1 MTTDTITD
9 SQAPGITTSTANRRA
24 GGVLAQTR
32 SLTMAGLRMQL
43 RDTEALLGLAVAP
56 LLFIVAF
63 RLFDLPI
70 EGLPP
75 GTDYFDFVLPGL
87 LAMGLMQ
94 LLMVGMAGSIA
105 RYREM
110 QILKRMVVTPV
121 RASSFIAGQVTSRLL
136 LAVVKLG
143 LMLGLGIALGASVA
157 GSWTLMITVATA
169 GNLVF
174 LTLAFVVAGRVDTV
188 EGANNLAGLA
198 TIPLMF
204 LSGMFFP
211 IETMPEFLQTAV
223 RYLPITPVIDALR
236 AIALEGAGITD
247 IGSELAVISAWI
259 VTGFVLAR
267 ATFRFGEE

>member
-1 MTTDTITD
+1 MT
-9 SQAPGITTSTANRRA
+9 ARTATAEPTHRPTMTR
-24 GGVLAQTR
+24 GGGLAQTM
-32 SLTMAGLRMQL
+32 SLTVAGLRMQL
-43 RDTEALLGLAVAP
+43 RDKEALLGLAASP
-56 LLFIVAF
+56 ILFILAF

-70 EGLPP
+70 QGLPP
-75 GTDYFDFVLPGL
+75 GADYFDFVLPGL

-110 QILKRMVVTPV
+110 QILKRIQVTPV
-121 RASSFIAGQVTSRLL
+121 RPSAFIAGQVSSRLI
-136 LAVVKLG
+136 LAVVKLA
-143 LMLGLGIALGASVA
+143 LMLGLGLALGATVS
-157 GSWTLMITVATA
+157 GSWALMIGIATA

-174 LTLAFVVAGRVDTV
+174 LTLAFAVAGRVETV

-211 IETMPEFLQTAV
+211 IETMPDFLQTVV

-236 AIALEGAGITD
+236 AIALEGAGVTD
-247 IGSELAVISAWI
+247 LGTELAIIAGWI
-259 VTGFVLAR
+259 VTGSVLAR
-267 ATFRFGEE
+267 LSFRFGEE

>member
-1 MTTDTITD
+1 M
-9 SQAPGITTSTANRRA
+9 TTSTSTLQRTSTPAKRGARP
-24 GGVLAQTR
+24 GGRVAQTI
-32 SLTMAGLRMQL
+32 SLTVAGLRMQL
-43 RDTEALLGLAVAP
+43 RDREALIGLSVAP
-56 LLFIVAF
+56 LLFILAF
-63 RLFDLPI
+63 RLFDMPI
-70 EGLPP
+70 SGLPA
-75 GTDYFDFVLPGL
+75 GSDYFDFVLPGL

-110 QILKRMVVTPV
+110 QILKRMQVTPV
-121 RASSFIAGQVTSRLL
+121 RPASFIAGQVISRLL

-143 LMLGLGIALGASVA
+143 LMLGLGLALGASVE
-157 GSWTLMITVATA
+157 GSWPLMLAVATA

-211 IETMPEFLQTAV
+211 IETMPEALQTVV

-236 AIALEGAGITD
+236 AIAIEGAGVTEL
-247 IGSELAVISAWI
+247 GRELAIIGGWAV
-259 VTGFVLAR
+259 VGFALAR
-267 ATFRFGEE
+267 LTFRFGDE

>member
-1 MTTDTITD
+1 MT
-9 SQAPGITTSTANRRA
+9 SATTTTTEPRLLPTVAR
-24 GGVLAQTR
+24 GGTLAQTV
-32 SLTMAGLRMQL
+32 SLTAAGLRMQL
-43 RDTEALLGLAVAP
+43 RDKEALLGLAASP
-56 LLFIVAF
+56 ILFILAF

-70 EGLPP
+70 QGLPP
-75 GTDYFDFVLPGL
+75 GADYFDFVLPGL

-110 QILKRMVVTPV
+110 QILKRIQVTPV
-121 RASSFIAGQVTSRLL
+121 RPSAFIAGQVSSRLI
-136 LAVVKLG
+136 LAVVKLA
-143 LMLGLGIALGASVA
+143 LMVALGVALGATVN
-157 GSWTLMITVATA
+157 GSWPLMVAIATA

-174 LTLAFVVAGRVDTV
+174 LTLAFAVAGRVETV

-211 IETMPEFLQTAV
+211 IETMPDFLQTVV

-236 AIALEGAGITD
+236 AIALEGAGIGDLGT
-247 IGSELAVISAWI
+247 ELAIIGGWI
-259 VTGFVLAR
+259 VAGSVLAR
-267 ATFRFGEE
+267 LSFRFGEE